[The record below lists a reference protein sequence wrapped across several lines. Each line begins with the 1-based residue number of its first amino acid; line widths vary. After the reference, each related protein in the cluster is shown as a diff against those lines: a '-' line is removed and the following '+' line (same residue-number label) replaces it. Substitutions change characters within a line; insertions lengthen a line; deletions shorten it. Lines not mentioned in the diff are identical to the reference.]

1 MAPKVAIPLF
11 EKAINSSDPTVRR
24 VAIISAAL
32 CYHTL
37 KDYQKAEQYLLKQA
51 QQGDAFAQNMLGMVY
66 EDLKEYQKAIRCFTK
81 AAEQG
86 SYGALCYDMGEGV
99 PEDAKMAVKWYT
111 KAAEKGHKDAM
122 YSLAV
127 CYEKGTGVPKDMQ
140 KAREWINK
148 LSAKGDGRAKIWLE
162 KH

>member
-1 MAPKVAIPLF
+1 
-11 EKAINSSDPTVRR
+11 
-24 VAIISAAL
+24 
-32 CYHTL
+32 
-37 KDYQKAEQYLLKQA
+37 
-51 QQGDAFAQNMLGMVY
+51 
-66 EDLKEYQKAIRCFTK
+66 
-81 AAEQG
+81 
-86 SYGALCYDMGEGV
+86 MGEGV

-127 CYEKGTGVPKDMQ
+127 CYEKGTGVAKDMQ

-148 LSAKGDGRAKIWLE
+148 LSAKGDGRAKIWLD